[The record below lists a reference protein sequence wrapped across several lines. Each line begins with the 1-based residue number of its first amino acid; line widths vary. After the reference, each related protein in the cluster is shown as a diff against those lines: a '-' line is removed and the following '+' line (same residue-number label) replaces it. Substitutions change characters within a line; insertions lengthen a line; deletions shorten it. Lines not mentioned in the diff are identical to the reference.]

1 VNGAARDEVLML
13 AAAAEHRLSHP
24 VAHAIVRAAQ
34 SANLTIPERTHADYV
49 LGLGVLSDV
58 NGRRVLVGSERFMT
72 TQGLGLSARVK
83 QRIGEIEEQAVS
95 PLCVA
100 VDGEIIGLL
109 SYADRI
115 RSESSQVIRELRQ
128 RNIKEIILLSGDH
141 RNVAEQVGRTLGVD
155 RVIAEAFPG
164 EKADIVKKLQREGH
178 KVAVVG
184 DGINDSP
191 ALAHA
196 DVGIAVEGGT
206 DVARETAHV
215 MLLHGGLW
223 KIPVAIDISR
233 EAVGLI
239 KQNWQII
246 SIPNTLA
253 LGLAA
258 VGILGPIGTTL
269 LSNGSAIV
277 ATFNGLRPITADA
290 A

>member
-1 VNGAARDEVLML
+1 M
-13 AAAAEHRLSHP
+13 
-24 VAHAIVRAAQ
+24 
-34 SANLTIPERTHADYV
+34 
-49 LGLGVLSDV
+49 LGLGVLSEV
-58 NGRRVLVGSERFMT
+58 NGSQVLVGSERFMAR
-72 TQGLGLSARVK
+72 QGLRLSGKVEQHLR
-83 QRIGEIEEQAVS
+83 EIEGQAVS

-100 VDGEIIGLL
+100 VNGEVIGLL

-115 RSESSQVIRELRQ
+115 RAESAQVIKELRG
-128 RNIKEIILLSGDH
+128 RGIKEIILLSGDH
-141 RNVAEQVGRTLGVD
+141 RNVAERVGETLGVD

-164 EKADIVKKLQREGH
+164 EKADIVKKLQGQGR

-246 SIPNTLA
+246 SIPNTFA
-253 LGLAA
+253 LGLAT

-277 ATFNGLRPITADA
+277 ATFNGLRPVTTEDQHPLSDASIAARNGTARGLVIEPEA
-290 A
+290 ARPIAAGSAASGMSRIERAGG